1 MSIRFAQHYSERF
14 PWGSLAVLCVYFS
27 TLTAFA

>member
-1 MSIRFAQHYSERF
+1 MRFGSYYSERF
-14 PWGSLAVLCVYFS
+14 PWGSLAVLGLYFT

>member
-1 MSIRFAQHYSERF
+1 MRIQTYYSERF
-14 PWGSLAVLCVYFS
+14 PWGSLAVLGLYFV

>member
-1 MSIRFAQHYSERF
+1 MFRTYYSERF
-14 PWGSLAVLCVYFS
+14 PWGSIAVLGLYFT

>member
-1 MSIRFAQHYSERF
+1 MRFGNQYSERF
-14 PWGSLAVLCVYFS
+14 PWGSLAVLGLYFT

>member
-1 MSIRFAQHYSERF
+1 MRLSGYYSERF
-14 PWGSLAVLCVYFS
+14 PWGSLAVLGLYLG

>member
-1 MSIRFAQHYSERF
+1 MRFSSYYSERF
-14 PWGSLAVLCVYFS
+14 PWGSLAVLGLYFS

>member
-1 MSIRFAQHYSERF
+1 MRYGSYYSDRF
-14 PWGSLAVLCVYFS
+14 PWGSLAVLGLYFG

>member
-1 MSIRFAQHYSERF
+1 MRFSSYYSERF
-14 PWGSLAVLCVYFS
+14 PWGSLAVLGLYFT